1 MQFVLNVSDEYYE
14 LPDNVQLHTSQDGE
28 VVIEGNYE
36 DIMDFAKIFVQWA
49 AADCEDGRH
58 LHLDDANCFSTPQ
71 QELVVQK
78 LEKFEKI
85 RRYAVSR

>member
-1 MQFVLNVSDEYYE
+1 MLNIPDEYYE
-14 LPDNVQLHTSQDGE
+14 LPDNVQLHISQNGE

-36 DIMDFAKIFVQWA
+36 DIMALAKIFLQWA
-49 AADCEDGRH
+49 ETDCEDGRH
-58 LHLDDANCFSTPQ
+58 LHLDDTNCFSTPQ
-71 QELVVQK
+71 QELVLQK